1 MPGYQLLLEDRKRC
15 FDLLDLRGEHLQH
28 LARKTWQTSVLLI
41 ADDSNQLAYIARHCR
56 GLPDLARRP
65 RRANKAG
72 AAPH

>member
-56 GLPDLARRP
+56 DL
-65 RRANKAG
+65 
-72 AAPH
+72 